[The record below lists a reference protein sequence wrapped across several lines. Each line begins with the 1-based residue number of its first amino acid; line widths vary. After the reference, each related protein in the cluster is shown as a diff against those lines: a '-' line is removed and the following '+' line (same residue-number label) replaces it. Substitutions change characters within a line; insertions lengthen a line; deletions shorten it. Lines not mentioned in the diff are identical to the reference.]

1 MSKQT
6 SIEWLIEQLEPAIA
20 LQSKHIDKIE
30 KEAIEMHARD
40 MIDFITWIGGSY
52 SFGNVLGLWYMIR
65 KLELIT
71 NVFLTFVFFLKT
83 QEILETHTGMNFQTS
98 SRINSLRRI
107 GFIFWMMTTL
117 FIPSGMSP

>member
-52 SFGNVLGLWYMIR
+52 SFGNVLGLWYEHMNTDR
-65 KLELIT
+65 QYTASQLYMKYY
-71 NVFLTFVFFLKT
+71 K
-83 QEILETHTGMNFQTS
+83 ETYGN
-98 SRINSLRRI
+98 
-107 GFIFWMMTTL
+107 GE
-117 FIPSGMSP
+117 